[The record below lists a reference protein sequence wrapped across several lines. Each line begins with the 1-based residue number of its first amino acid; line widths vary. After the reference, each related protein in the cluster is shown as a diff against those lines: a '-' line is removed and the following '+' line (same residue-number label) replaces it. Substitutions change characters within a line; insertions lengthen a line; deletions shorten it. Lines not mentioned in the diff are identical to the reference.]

1 MGCVREE
8 VSEMGR
14 YSSVVVKLVR
24 ADDSSI
30 SSDYSAPVMFF
41 LHYWGKA
48 EKLTVDDL
56 HIIHRILSHIQPERA
71 VITSIRAYLGM
82 YIGHV
87 NLLIYRYDT
96 SAMFAD
102 IFFVMWLSDYIVSHF
117 K

>member
-8 VSEMGR
+8 VPEMGR

-30 SSDYSAPVMFF
+30 SSDYPAPVMFF
-41 LHYWGKA
+41 FHQWRKT

-56 HIIHRILSHIQPERA
+56 HVIHRALSHIEPEGT
-71 VITSIRAYLGM
+71 VIASIRAYFSM

-87 NLLIYRYDT
+87 DLLIYRHDT
-96 SAMFAD
+96 SAILAD
-102 IFFVMWLSDYIVSHF
+102 IFFVMWFSDYIVSHF
-117 K
+117 R

>member
-30 SSDYSAPVMFF
+30 SSDYPSPVMF
-41 LHYWGKA
+41 LLNHWGKA

-82 YIGHV
+82 
-87 NLLIYRYDT
+87 
-96 SAMFAD
+96 
-102 IFFVMWLSDYIVSHF
+102 
-117 K
+117 